1 MKVILVGIAV
11 MVFGGGASLK
21 ELNAAPLEIDLERG
35 QAIYSSVCA
44 ICHGADGKG
53 GQTKYTPP
61 AADLTSPAI
70 QGRLDV
76 SLFKSV
82 HDGKPN
88 TAMGAWREALSEYD
102 IWDVLVYVRTLAPK
116 GADGM
121 GSGLR

>member
-1 MKVILVGIAV
+1 MKAVLVGIVVVALA
-11 MVFGGGASLK
+11 GGASLRD
-21 ELNAAPLEIDLERG
+21 LNAAPLEIDLERG
-35 QAIYSSVCA
+35 KAIYSSVCA

-53 GQTKYTPP
+53 GQTKFNPP

-76 SLFKSV
+76 SLLKSV

-88 TAMGAWREALSEYD
+88 TEMGAWGEALSKYD
-102 IWDVLVYVRTLAPK
+102 IRDVLAYVRTLAPK

>member
-1 MKVILVGIAV
+1 VVVA
-11 MVFGGGASLK
+11 FTGGPSLK
-21 ELNAAPLEIDLERG
+21 ELNAAPLEIDLDRG
-35 QAIYSSVCA
+35 KVIYSSVCA

>member
-1 MKVILVGIAV
+1 MKAVLVGIAV
-11 MVFGGGASLK
+11 VAFAGGASLK
-21 ELNAAPLEIDLERG
+21 ELNATPLEIDLDRG
-35 QAIYSSVCA
+35 KAIYSSVCA
-44 ICHGADGKG
+44 ICHGTDGKG

-82 HDGKPN
+82 HNGKPN

-102 IWDVLVYVRTLAPK
+102 IWDVLAYIRTLAPK

-121 GSGLR
+121 DGGLR